1 MSQFSC
7 FGLADD
13 WRLLCGDVE
22 RQFALKYVLMQNE
35 TRPDLREFETAG
47 QIEAIGIADAGT
59 GSVCRSYL
67 VAKRNARINVREIR
81 IQGRPDAIP
90 ATWLSPTTWQ
100 ATIAVQPGTHAL
112 TFEAYDF
119 QGQLIGTDTIT
130 ITSTQPNLLVDHLR
144 VDEIMYHP
152 ADPTPAEI
160 AAGFNDADDFE
171 FLELVNTSA
180 VETLDLSGVEFT
192 NGITFSFAGSALTS
206 LPPGGRVVIVE
217 NLAACGDHGNQ
228 RVF

>member
-67 VAKRNARINVREIR
+67 VAKRNARINVREFR
-81 IQGRPDAIP
+81 GVGGERRCCVD
-90 ATWLSPTTWQ
+90 
-100 ATIAVQPGTHAL
+100 
-112 TFEAYDF
+112 
-119 QGQLIGTDTIT
+119 QLINPDTIT
-130 ITSTQPNLLVDHLR
+130 LT
-144 VDEIMYHP
+144 
-152 ADPTPAEI
+152 
-160 AAGFNDADDFE
+160 AAG
-171 FLELVNTSA
+171 LRSGGVI
-180 VETLDLSGVEFT
+180 LSGCVGTASDSPDSRELMRAFRKAAGRLFRKVRAFWIGPSAERAWQGGARLTISEHSPSEFD
-192 NGITFSFAGSALTS
+192 
-206 LPPGGRVVIVE
+206 
-217 NLAACGDHGNQ
+217 LAE
-228 RVF
+228 